1 MLIAKEQGISNIDSQ
16 KDTANLITLFSKVK
30 MSVTV
35 KPGITAV
42 FNNLGHKRRLIGT
55 QKFWVIQYKI
65 YCWWQCKEFATYI
78 ILYKPGHLNSIICFV
93 VIPSN
98 CIAIF

>member
-1 MLIAKEQGISNIDSQ
+1 
-16 KDTANLITLFSKVK
+16 

-42 FNNLGHKRRLIGT
+42 FNNLGHKTRLIGT
-55 QKFWVIQYKI
+55 QKFWVIQYQI
-65 YCWWQCKEFATYI
+65 YCWWQCKELATYI
-78 ILYKPGHLNSIICFV
+78 ILYKPGHLNAIICFV

-98 CIAIF
+98 CIAIIELYQDIFTHIFVNIVVISLW